1 MIQVWVNKD
10 EATNV
15 AELAVKLN
23 ALVKERAKGAV
34 LGNDKLHDP
43 LRGFVIFVDEA
54 RKDEAKKLAETK
66 QIEHTSVAYIPA
78 AKRDEAVEGH
88 GIPPKSK
95 NVVYVIN
102 ESTVTAAFQ
111 DLQSADF
118 EKVIKALEETLKA
131 RAEAKKAEAEA
142 KKE

>member
-1 MIQVWVNKD
+1 MIQVWINKD
-10 EATNV
+10 EAANA

-23 ALVKERAKGAV
+23 ALVKDRSAGRV
-34 LGNDKLHDP
+34 LSNDKLPDL

-54 RKDEAKKLAETK
+54 RKDEAKKLIAAK
-66 QIEHTSVAYIPA
+66 QIEHSAVAYIPA
-78 AKRDEAVEGH
+78 AKREESVNGH
-88 GIPPKSK
+88 GIPPNVK

-102 ESTVTAAFQ
+102 ESTVTAVFQ
-111 DLQSADF
+111 DVQAADF

-131 RAEAKKAEAEA
+131 RAEAEKAENEA